1 MMLKKVILAA
11 VALPLA
17 LSPAFAGGCNS
28 YTMKEHTVAQTPVP
42 TPEPVAAT
50 QTPVPADAVKVEV
63 AQAPVA
69 TPAQPKTN

>member
-1 MMLKKVILAA
+1 MLKTVVLAA

-17 LSPAFAGGCNS
+17 FAPALAGGCNS
-28 YTMKEHTVAQTPVP
+28 YTMKEQTVAQTPVP
-42 TPEPVAAT
+42 APAPVAAT
-50 QTPVPADAVKVEV
+50 QTPVPADAAKVEV